1 MDARHGHGIEV
12 RHEPQLE
19 VTRSGP
25 DVVPDS
31 AAAHPTR
38 RRSVRRPV
46 LLAGL
51 LAAAVAVVT
60 VVGLLVWSGG
70 EEDVVA
76 TPPVGPAA
84 RPAGPAPLGMT
95 VAVPARVVAGEET
108 TLTVRWTDG
117 SGTFS
122 GTTEEW
128 GDGVGTSSLG
138 MARCDAGT
146 PAADSSGG
154 TYDVTHTWSEPGT
167 YKVVMGLATYT
178 CEAGTPA
185 EEQVSRTLTVDV
197 GAGR

>member
-1 MDARHGHGIEV
+1 MDTRHGHGIEV
-12 RHEPQLE
+12 RHEPE
-19 VTRSGP
+19 PGVTWSGS

-95 VAVPARVVAGEET
+95 LAVPARVVAGEET

-146 PAADSSGG
+146 PTADSSGG

-178 CEAGTPA
+178 CAAGTPA
-185 EEQVSRTLTVDV
+185 EEQVSRTLTVEV
-197 GAGR
+197 GAAR